1 MAMAQTSGHAAHVV
15 GLRAT
20 ILWAVLVLVGPAQA
34 QDPRVGEVRQV
45 RAVTLSVRAGSTEKE
60 TRRATYTPPP
70 GWYIRSHAVNC
81 TTRCG
86 HTSFSVS
93 TVPQGWGLRTEEEL
107 RESYKVLIDLAGKSH
122 GPGLQAKFAL
132 ERDALLRGL
141 RQARATHHALVVE
154 ATAAGEGFLRGGSCI
169 ELTVTAELVYL
180 GTDEGPR
187 LSASPSGACQK
198 RAAPGPSR

>member
-1 MAMAQTSGHAAHVV
+1 MAQTTGHAAHAV

-20 ILWAVLVLVGPAQA
+20 IVSAALVLVGPAHA
-34 QDPRVGEVRQV
+34 QGPRVGEVRRV
-45 RAVTLSVRAGSTEKE
+45 RGVTLSVRAGSTEKE

-81 TTRCG
+81 TARCG

-132 ERDALLRGL
+132 EQDALLRGL

-180 GTDEGPR
+180 GTNECPR
-187 LSASPSGACQK
+187 LSASPSGASQK